1 MNYFQGVLYNFTV
14 FLGRIQDI
22 LNRCLIIIGGVAVLA
37 LMSIA
42 TSNVCLRVLNKIVNL
57 MMDCQVKS
65 NLYSF
70 IKPVCQGISN
80 IGSFL
85 SPFCVPYKGTYELV
99 AFLGAVVTAFALGYT
114 QKKRSHIVVDIFT
127 DKYPQKIKKLVESIG
142 FFICTIFF
150 AIIAW
155 VILRWG
161 LQIARSGEVSE
172 TLKII
177 YYPFI
182 FSVAIGFL
190 ILSFT
195 LLVDFLNTL
204 IKQGENR

>member
-1 MNYFQGVLYNFTV
+1 MNGKKRNHYFKVGGKMKYIEKVLGFSNK
-14 FLGRIQDI
+14 I
-22 LNRCLIIIGGVAVLA
+22 LIIMGGVAVLA
-37 LMSIA
+37 LMSLA
-42 TSNVCLRVLNKIVNL
+42 TLNVCLRVFG
-57 MMDCQVKS
+57 M
-65 NLYSF
+65 
-70 IKPVCQGISN
+70 
-80 IGSFL
+80 
-85 SPFCVPYKGTYELV
+85 PYRGTYELV

-114 QKKRSHIVVDIFT
+114 QKKRSHIVVDVFT
-127 DKYPQKIKKLVESIG
+127 DHYPQKLKNIVESIG
-142 FFICTIFF
+142 FFIGTIFF

-182 FSVAIGFL
+182 FCVAIGFL

-204 IKQGENR
+204 INQGENK